1 MDVPICSIKKGTAL
15 CRVIQEGKAIVVD
28 EAPMT
33 NKLAFEALDRTLRD
47 LIGNSQPMGGMCM
60 LLCGDFRQLLP
71 VIQGGTRGNI
81 VDACLKSLTCGI
93 M

>member
-1 MDVPICSIKKGTAL
+1 MQHQNGTVL
-15 CRVIQEGKAIVVD
+15 CRVIQEGKATVVD

-33 NKLAFEALDRTLRD
+33 NKLALDRTLKD
-47 LIGNSQPMGGMCM
+47 LTGKDRPISGMCM
-60 LLCGDFRQLLP
+60 LLCGDFRQILP

-81 VDACLKSLTCGI
+81 VDSCFKKNLSYGT